1 MEELYLWG
9 EMFGRVV
16 SVGEMFGRVVSVGE
30 NGCGGTV
37 FFVMLGGWYICEGKM
52 VVESCGAVLICLQ
65 REEHDNTINTTVWYQ
80 LICLILNVKKSECV
94 F

>member
-1 MEELYLWG
+1 
-9 EMFGRVV
+9 
-16 SVGEMFGRVVSVGE
+16 
-30 NGCGGTV
+30 
-37 FFVMLGGWYICEGKM
+37 M

-65 REEHDNTINTTVWYQ
+65 EKSMNTINTTVWYQ